1 MAKEN
6 EEEIDSQNE
15 EDNAGEESGNS
26 QPSRLSRI
34 LRLSPAPAPA
44 RVNQDDGSE
53 DGTEQETS
61 PTPKPDAI
69 EDFVNP
75 NDEEKEYLFGTEHPL
90 IDNESDM
97 GGVIDM
103 SSGDKEFLYG
113 TGKKVKYSVGG
124 KKSKKGKRNTG
135 EPSDEFLFGTKGAL

>member
-1 MAKEN
+1 MVREN
-6 EEEIDSQNE
+6 EDEIDDQDEE
-15 EDNAGEESGNS
+15 EDAEGESSNP

-34 LRLSPAPAPA
+34 LKLSPAPTPA
-44 RVNQDDGSE
+44 RVDQDGE
-53 DGTEQETS
+53 DEDDTEQETS

-113 TGKKVKYSVGG
+113 TGKKVKYSVEG
-124 KKSKKGKRNTG
+124 KRSKKGKRNTG